1 MTKLS
6 RTGLQTNAATRFPD
20 QLAEAIMPQD
30 SRDQA
35 IDESDSHL
43 NLTDDDFLLH
53 NIFNINRSYISG
65 DVVYYNNEFYIFNQ
79 AHVGA
84 WDASH
89 VDIYKGIKAWVTAT
103 DYKVDYIV
111 IQSNNLYKCI
121 VAHTS
126 TTFSADIAN
135 NYWVQIGSTTA
146 SDAAFSSAWEGDT
159 TTPASKNA
167 LFDYLIQLLNIN
179 GGTMAGDIDM
189 SNHDL
194 LNVNNINATSL
205 DYSGTI
211 NIGAIDATILNI
223 GTGSGNTN
231 INIGTSGTNTIQI
244 GNSNSTVNILG
255 SVIYENVTN
264 LEVSDKLFTVNK
276 GGVSSSAVG
285 AGFEIEEG
293 GAIAGYIKTTGGR
306 DGFLF
311 KAPANAADS
320 SFIFSATAARSYT
333 FQDKSYTIADDSVV
347 VHLAGAETISGQKTF
362 SADIVFSGTTRT
374 ISSVTGNINTT
385 TFSSGATITLST
397 VGGSATSGGVI
408 IASDTSNISNI
419 SGTRSQ
425 LTINGTFAPT
435 SGAGIFN
442 SVLSNV
448 VINQTGAT
456 GLISLFNATPTLV
469 TSVTGILAGFTSDI
483 SDAPAGGGQAYNFYG
498 LGTAPNYFN
507 GNIIAKKSI
516 ISDSKQTYAS
526 GSSVII
532 ASQVR
537 ALYVNPSSAIAS
549 LTITMP
555 ASPVDGEEILLS
567 FGGIITSGTVVTAL
581 TLSGNSGQAIL
592 GGSFITSASAG
603 DGYTLKWE
611 ASTNLWRIF

>member
-1 MTKLS
+1 MNFRIPDFTP
-6 RTGLQTNAATRFPD
+6 QTSVENGDLIPFWKTV
-20 QLAEAIMPQD
+20 Q
-30 SRDQA
+30 SK
-35 IDESDSHL
+35 
-43 NLTDDDFLLH
+43 T
-53 NIFNINRSYISG
+53 SYIPWEQFMSSVLGVMLSQSTGSATNMAMSQKATTDAINAVSG
-65 DVVYYNNEFYIFNQ
+65 SLSSLLPLDGSRPMAANLNMAGNNIDNVYSIAGGAYAEFVADSTWIGSPLYARGFSISDTDITIENDGLTTIYGNGTTSGIKLGSDIKAISTGGFSVASVINGFYANIKTDNITSNQ
-79 AHVGA
+79 TFQFPANGGTFEV
-84 WDASH
+84 SY
-89 VDIYKGIKAWVTAT
+89 YKGIANGYAGLDASGKVPTSQLPAGIVGAMQYQGTWDPSTNTPALASGVGTT
-103 DYKVDYIV
+103 GYFYKVSVTSNATVIDGNGNWHAGDWIV
-111 IQSNNLYKCI
+111 FNG
-121 VAHTS
+121 
-126 TTFSADIAN
+126 TTWDKIDNYEAVTTVFGRVGDIALL
-135 NYWVQIGSTTA
+135 S
-146 SDAAFSSAWEGDT
+146 SDVTGALGY
-159 TTPASKNA
+159 TPGN
-167 LFDYLIQLLNIN
+167 D
-179 GGTMAGDIDM
+179 
-189 SNHDL
+189 
-194 LNVNNINATSL
+194 SL
-205 DYSGTI
+205 
-211 NIGAIDATILNI
+211 
-223 GTGSGNTN
+223 
-231 INIGTSGTNTIQI
+231 
-244 GNSNSTVNILG
+244 
-255 SVIYENVTN
+255 
-264 LEVSDKLFTVNK
+264 
-276 GGVSSSAVG
+276 
-285 AGFEIEEG
+285 
-293 GAIAGYIKTTGGR
+293 
-306 DGFLF
+306 
-311 KAPANAADS
+311 
-320 SFIFSATAARSYT
+320 
-333 FQDKSYTIADDSVV
+333 V

-469 TSVTGILAGFTSDI
+469 TSVTGSLAGFTSDI

-498 LGTAPNYFN
+498 IGTAPNYFN

-516 ISDSKQTYAS
+516 ISDSKQTYTS

-549 LTITMP
+549 LTITML
-555 ASPVDGEEILLS
+555 ASPVDGEEILIS
-567 FGGIITSGTVVTAL
+567 FGGTITSGTVVTSL
-581 TLSGNSGQAIL
+581 TISGNSGQSIL